1 MSRCGGLLPSAARA
15 TWAVRRARS
24 RRQAMSTR
32 NAASRRR
39 SRPKQTLVR
48 PVELDRYAVRESMR
62 RNARARAEIAACR
75 RLAAAY
81 SSAFS
86 FLCPVADRDV
96 CRVHMRDVATS
107 DMPRRRRQVR
117 SLRPSIPEA
126 RSLGLATAMP
136 CQRPQLLSVAASAC
150 CDGRVRNCISTNRS
164 TKRSRTARPTRRA
177 RYERDR
183 RHDTLPD
190 PREARAPDVLTPPP
204 RSRLTAAPGPGCAA
218 TLRRAGPTGADR

>member
-15 TWAVRRARS
+15 TWAVCRARS
-24 RRQAMSTR
+24 RRQAMSAR

-39 SRPKQTLVR
+39 CRPTQRSYVPLNSIDALCELPCVETLA
-48 PVELDRYAVRESMR
+48 P
-62 RNARARAEIAACR
+62 RAEITAYR
-75 RLAAAY
+75 RRPAAY

-126 RSLGLATAMP
+126 RSLGLAAEMP
-136 CQRPQLLSVAASAC
+136 CQRPPLLSVAASAC

-164 TKRSRTARPTRRA
+164 TKRSRTARLTRRE

-190 PREARAPDVLTPPP
+190 PREPRAPDVLTPPP

>member
-15 TWAVRRARS
+15 TWAVRCARS
-24 RRQAMSTR
+24 RRQAMSAR

-39 SRPKQTLVR
+39 CRPTQRSYVPLNSIDALCELPCVETLA
-48 PVELDRYAVRESMR
+48 P
-62 RNARARAEIAACR
+62 RAEITAYR

-150 CDGRVRNCISTNRS
+150 CDGRVRNCIST
-164 TKRSRTARPTRRA
+164 KRSRTARPTRRE

-190 PREARAPDVLTPPP
+190 PREPRAPDVLTPPP

-218 TLRRAGPTGADR
+218 TLRRAGPTGAHR